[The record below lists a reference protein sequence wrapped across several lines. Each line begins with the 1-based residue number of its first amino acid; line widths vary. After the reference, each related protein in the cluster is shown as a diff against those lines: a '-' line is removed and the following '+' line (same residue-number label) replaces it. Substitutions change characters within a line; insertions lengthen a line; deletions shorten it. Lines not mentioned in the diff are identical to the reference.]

1 MITHILVLLVLT
13 FAAAVVAIPTWEG
26 FNSRASIGSL
36 VPGAAAIEAMG
47 LPYGHPY
54 YLSTSAPRGHSGN
67 ATVTHTPDPPM
78 FFVNRNQLFLYTNDS
93 SILTVNVLNTTASDE
108 DPMPYKITLDNKR
121 AGLSDTVWR
130 WQGTLLQ
137 FDHGQRNNQGLYYS
151 CLNKRGIWNLY
162 LFLQPAPTPDD
173 CKIVTLHS
181 FGHLGL
187 HEQHAS

>member
-1 MITHILVLLVLT
+1 
-13 FAAAVVAIPTWEG
+13 
-26 FNSRASIGSL
+26 
-36 VPGAAAIEAMG
+36 
-47 LPYGHPY
+47 
-54 YLSTSAPRGHSGN
+54 
-67 ATVTHTPDPPM
+67 M

-108 DPMPYKITLDNKR
+108 DPMPYKITIDNKR

-162 LFLQPAPTPDD
+162 LFLQPYVTALLRACESSLNNLSDRAPTPDD